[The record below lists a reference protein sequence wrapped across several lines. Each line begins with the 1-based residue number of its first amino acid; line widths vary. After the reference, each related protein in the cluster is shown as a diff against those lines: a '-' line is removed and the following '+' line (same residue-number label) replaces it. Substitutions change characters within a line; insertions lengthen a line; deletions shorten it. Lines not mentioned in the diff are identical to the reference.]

1 MFQFKATEFSGSTD
15 YIAPRHLTDYDST
28 EYSEECYNKL
38 RRAVVHKKVS
48 LDSTGEQH
56 IDLLSFDWS
65 LSNSKEAW
73 WSNIQELPFLHWYVD
88 SFHLQSDS
96 EKERWYA
103 FCYQV
108 LERWQIQCAEKFS
121 SGESKKTVISRAENI
136 RSWHLIVSKELGL
149 LESVEK
155 NINTTYANTL
165 TSGSLLNPPAK
176 TTHSNN
182 V

>member
-1 MFQFKATEFSGSTD
+1 MFQFKATEFSGSTE

-38 RRAVVHKKVS
+38 RRAVIHKKVS

-65 LSNSKEAW
+65 LSNNKEAW
-73 WSNIQELPFLHWYVD
+73 WSNIQKLPFLHWYVE

-103 FCYQV
+103 FCYQA
-108 LERWQIQCAEKFS
+108 LERWQAQCADKGIL
-121 SGESKKTVISRAENI
+121 GENNKITVSRNKNIS
-136 RSWHLIVSKELGL
+136 SWHLIASNKLGL
-149 LESVEK
+149 LESVEQ
-155 NINTTYANTL
+155 NII
-165 TSGSLLNPPAK
+165 SIVEK
-176 TTHSNN
+176 T
-182 V
+182 

>member
-1 MFQFKATEFSGSTD
+1 MGHAKNAQGSLMFQFKATEFSGSTE
-15 YIAPRHLTDYDST
+15 YTAPRHLTEYDST

-65 LSNSKEAW
+65 LSNSNKAW
-73 WSNIQELPFLHWYVD
+73 WTKIQELPFLHWYVE

-103 FCYQV
+103 FCYQA
-108 LERWQIQCAEKFS
+108 LERWQARCVDQAISAED
-121 SGESKKTVISRAENI
+121 KKTNISRTKNI
-136 RSWHLIVSKELGL
+136 SSWHLIASKKLGL
-149 LESVEK
+149 LEPIDQKISRIT
-155 NINTTYANTL
+155 N
-165 TSGSLLNPPAK
+165 S
-176 TTHSNN
+176 
-182 V
+182 